1 MTRNP
6 RSRGSPAPSPAPSP
20 PPSPAPASH
29 PADEPAFMTWFRRW
43 AGDPPLVG
51 IALALSLFGI
61 AMIYSAG
68 VLNVPSPVVERA
80 WQRQFM
86 WLGVALVGFTIVSRI
101 PGRWI
106 EWGSLPV
113 YLVGLVALAAALA
126 VGTGAGPAE
135 SVGRWI
141 SLGPIRFQPSE
152 VAKLAAIL
160 GLARYLSS
168 REEGPSSLRELVLPS
183 LVVGVPLG
191 LVVLQPDLGTALAFV
206 GVLFA
211 VLYWAGTPPLH
222 LLLLASPGFA
232 LILSFDTRVWS
243 AYFIVLLVAVYL
255 LRFRLYLVESAA
267 VVLANL
273 AAGTVALPV
282 WNSLADY
289 QKNRLLVFLDPGMD
303 PRGAGWNLIQS
314 KVAIGSGG
322 LFGKGFTEGTQ
333 KRLDFLP
340 EQHTDFIFSVVGEE
354 LGFVGATLVLVVFG
368 LLLLRLV
375 QLAERTADPFAGL
388 VLFGIFGVWLV
399 HIFINVG
406 MTVGIVPIT
415 GIPLPFLSYGGTFLV
430 TCWALTGLAVRM
442 AREE

>member
-1 MTRNP
+1 
-6 RSRGSPAPSPAPSP
+6 
-20 PPSPAPASH
+20 
-29 PADEPAFMTWFRRW
+29 MTWYRRW
-43 AGDPPLVG
+43 AGDPQLVA
-51 IALALSLFGI
+51 ICLLLSVFGI

-80 WQRQFM
+80 WQRQMM
-86 WLGVALVGFTIVSRI
+86 WLGVALVGFTIVTRI

-106 EWGSLPV
+106 EWGAVPA
-113 YLVGLVALAAALA
+113 YLVGLVVLAAALL

-141 SLGPIRFQPSE
+141 NLGPIRFQPSE

-160 GLARYLSS
+160 GLARYLAS
-168 REEGPSSLRELVLPS
+168 REEPPANLRELVVPAL
-183 LVVGVPLG
+183 LVGVPLG

-211 VLYWAGTPPLH
+211 VLYWAGTPPLY
-222 LLLLASPGFA
+222 LFLLASPGLA

-243 AYFIVLLVAVYL
+243 AYFLALVAGVYL

-273 AAGTVALPV
+273 AAGTIALPV

-322 LFGKGFTEGTQ
+322 LFGKGFTQGTQ

-354 LGFVGATLVLVVFG
+354 LGFVGVTVVIAVFG
-368 LLLLRLV
+368 WLLLRLV
-375 QLAERTADPFAGL
+375 QLAERTTDPFAGL
-388 VLFGIFGVWLV
+388 VLFGILGVWLV

-430 TCWALTGLAVRM
+430 TCWALVGLAVRM